1 MNHKAH
7 DDVNRSETKISN
19 DLNLKLHSQEALPLW
34 TLLKLNTNDGREFLC
49 GWGAAVINVAVTYPI
64 NKIIFRQ
71 VTVIQ

>member
-1 MNHKAH
+1 M
-7 DDVNRSETKISN
+7 
-19 DLNLKLHSQEALPLW
+19 NLKSSKDGYQSKTEINNNLSVKVQEGLPLW

-71 VTVIQ
+71 VKSF